1 MMTKIYKYRLKKK
14 EEGQSIIEFVLVLP
28 IFAIILFSILDYG
41 WLFVNYIEVENSAR
55 NAARI
60 ACVEYT
66 NVNMVNGQV
75 QSPVD
80 YTLDALNDDTT
91 PEQIVHILSQV
102 KNSLPKKVD
111 NVKVTITYTNDL
123 DAVAANR
130 NVKNRYNG
138 DVKLVVSC
146 RIATLTPVLGSGADK
161 MHRTLTSTSIFKV
174 EKSDDV

>member
-14 EEGQSIIEFVLVLP
+14 EEGQSIIEFVLVL
-28 IFAIILFSILDYG
+28 
-41 WLFVNYIEVENSAR
+41 EVENSAR

-66 NVNMVNGQV
+66 NVNMVNGHV

-111 NVKVTITYTNDL
+111 KVKVTITYTNDL

>member
-28 IFAIILFSILDYG
+28 IFAIILFLILDYG
-41 WLFVNYIEVENSAR
+41 CLFVNYIEVENSAR

-66 NVNMVNGQV
+66 NVNMVNGHV

-91 PEQIVHILSQV
+91 PEQ
-102 KNSLPKKVD
+102 
-111 NVKVTITYTNDL
+111 
-123 DAVAANR
+123 
-130 NVKNRYNG
+130 
-138 DVKLVVSC
+138 
-146 RIATLTPVLGSGADK
+146 
-161 MHRTLTSTSIFKV
+161 
-174 EKSDDV
+174 

>member
-28 IFAIILFSILDYG
+28 IFAIILFLILDYG

-80 YTLDALNDDTT
+80 YTLDALND
-91 PEQIVHILSQV
+91 
-102 KNSLPKKVD
+102 
-111 NVKVTITYTNDL
+111 KVTITYTNDL